1 MLRDAVAGR
10 PVAFPEA
17 HAELRERVVAGAFVS
32 LKRGKHLR
40 SCCGGLGLSGPLARA
55 LEQAAARTA
64 REDQRFPPVSPS
76 ELEHLDMEVW
86 VLYNARP
93 VGARGEERV
102 AAVTVGTH
110 GVQVVRGQAHALY
123 LPSVAVEGGWDARR
137 LLDQVCAK
145 AGLPPT
151 AWREDDTALYIFE
164 GESVRASLAT
174 PGGPAPAV
182 RLAGPCQ
189 PAHLTAYADFCRGNL
204 GALFSGAMPSYY
216 FWGAPDGTANG
227 IVLTLSQPGDPQA
240 LHFSQLS
247 MRPGLPLQATLFG
260 LVQAAAQSLAAQRLA
275 PEVVRNLQVGV
286 TVLHDPVLHGTVA
299 DPHLAGLDPH
309 HRAALVLERNK
320 SALLFDP
327 GRKPWELLAEAA
339 RQAQVTH
346 PRTAAVYSFDTLS
359 TLPGVSVSTAPRP
372 VRGPA
377 VRPPAVAG
385 SFYPADAAELR
396 DAIDGLLTG
405 AEGGGEDW
413 PAAMVPHAG
422 LRFSGR
428 VAAAVLR
435 RVRIPDTV
443 IVIGPKHT
451 ALGMEWA
458 VAPQQT
464 WALPGGGVESDVVLA
479 RRLSQA
485 IPGLELDALAHQRE
499 HAIEVELPLL
509 ARLAP
514 AAKVVGIAVGHGD
527 FDDCLRFAEGLAS
540 VLRQRADRP
549 LLLISSDMNH
559 FATDPETRRL
569 DEIALA
575 ALEGGDPEELYET
588 VRGHNISMCGLLPAV
603 IVLQTLRL
611 LSGGN
616 RAERAGYA
624 TTADVTGDP
633 RRVVG
638 YAGMLLG

>member
-1 MLRDAVAGR
+1 R
-10 PVAFPEA
+10 PVTFPD
-17 HAELRERVVAGAFVS
+17 HLAELRDRVVAGAFVS

-40 SCCGGLGLSGPLARA
+40 SCCGGLGQPASLGRA
-55 LEQAAARTA
+55 LEQAAVRTA
-64 REDQRFPPVSPS
+64 REDQRFPPVSPG

-86 VLYNARP
+86 LLFNAQS
-93 VGARGEERV
+93 VASRGEERV
-102 AAVTVGTH
+102 SAVTVGTH
-110 GVQVVRGQAHALY
+110 GVQVARGQAHGLY
-123 LPSVAVEGGWDARR
+123 LPSVAVQSGWDARR

-151 AWREDDTALYIFE
+151 AWREDDTALFTFE
-164 GESVRASLAT
+164 GEAIRATLAT
-174 PGGPAPAV
+174 LGGEAAARP
-182 RLAGPCQ
+182 AGPCQ
-189 PAHLTAYADFCRGNL
+189 PAHLAGYADFCRGNL
-204 GALFSGAMPSYY
+204 GALLSGAMPSYY
-216 FWGAPDGTANG
+216 YWGAPDGTVHGA
-227 IVLTLSQPGDPQA
+227 VLTLSQPGEAQA
-240 LHFSQLS
+240 IHFSQLS

-260 LVQAAAQSLAAQRLA
+260 LAQAAAQSLAGQRLP
-275 PEVVRNLQVGV
+275 PEVLRTLQVGV

-299 DPHLAGLDPH
+299 DPHLAGLDTQ

-320 SALLFDP
+320 SALLYDP

-339 RQAQVTH
+339 RQAQVSQPASAT
-346 PRTAAVYSFDTLS
+346 VYSFDTLS

-396 DAIDGLLTG
+396 DAVDRLLAGTDG
-405 AEGGGEDW
+405 AAEDW

-443 IVIGPKHT
+443 IVLGPKHT

-464 WALPGGGVESDVVLA
+464 WAMPGGGVESDVVLA

-485 IPGLELDALAHQRE
+485 IPGLELDAAAHQRE

-527 FDDCLRFAEGLAS
+527 LDDCLRFAEGLAG
-540 VLRQRADRP
+540 VLRQRQDRP

-559 FATDPETRRL
+559 FASDPETRRL
-569 DEIALA
+569 D
-575 ALEGGDPEELYET
+575 
-588 VRGHNISMCGLLPAV
+588 
-603 IVLQTLRL
+603 
-611 LSGGN
+611 
-616 RAERAGYA
+616 
-624 TTADVTGDP
+624 
-633 RRVVG
+633 
-638 YAGMLLG
+638 